1 MLNNGR
7 LFEFENGFFNNPKV
21 LGFVDILQI
30 GEVSLLPGYTM
41 PSHRQSCDEITFI
54 ISGEGFFYTDDQQFL
69 LKSGEIHFIPYGRYH
84 KIVVTKQQSL
94 RYVYLGF
101 NFNSKA
107 DTPELKNLKSVIET
121 SGIYHIADNGNIRLM
136 LYMLIDEMYNRSEYN
151 EIMTES
157 YINQVLVQ
165 FYRLLTS
172 AQFES
177 YRPEKNNSII
187 GEPIF
192 SIINYIDNHIT
203 DIESIHEISSNFG
216 YSHSYV
222 SHLFKTKMG
231 ITIQQYVTKKK
242 IETSLDLIKSGTYSI
257 TQIAFM
263 LHYESVQSFG
273 KAFKKIMGFTP
284 SDRKRQLQSNNPNN
298 K

>member
-1 MLNNGR
+1 MVNNGR

-30 GEVSLLPGYTM
+30 GEVSLLPGYVM
-41 PSHRQSCDEITFI
+41 PSHRQSCDEITFV
-54 ISGEGFFYTDDQQFL
+54 ISGEGYFYTDDQQFL
-69 LKSGEIHFIPYGRYH
+69 VKSGEIHFIPSGKCH
-84 KIVVTKQQSL
+84 KIVVTKQQNL

-107 DTPELKNLKSVIET
+107 DTPELKKLKRIIET
-121 SGIYHIADNGNIRLM
+121 SGIYHIIDNGNIRMM

-172 AQFES
+172 EHFES
-177 YRPEKNNSII
+177 YRPEQSTGII

-192 SIINYIDNHIT
+192 SIINFIDNHIT
-203 DIESIHEISSNFG
+203 DIESIHEISSTFG

-231 ITIQQYVTKKK
+231 ITLQQYVTKKK
-242 IETSLDLIKSGTYSI
+242 IETSLDLIKAGAYSI

-273 KAFKKIMGFTP
+273 KAFKKNMDFTP
-284 SDRKRQLQSNNPNN
+284 SDYKRQLQSNNP
-298 K
+298 KE